1 MRCYSLHSSL
11 IGGFAAACGLL
22 ASAGVALAAPETWV
36 SGTGSNTGDCP
47 ITAPCRTFRFAHD
60 RTNNNG
66 AINVLSSGNFGPL
79 IITKPGTDNRGIGFA
94 SGAAL
99 HVQDCV
105 IRRASN
111 GILFLVFS
119 GTSELYVAD
128 TVVANSDA
136 NGIIVAPSGSGSA
149 KPVFDRVRVENGL
162 GHGFSFS
169 GSGTTGSITATVSD
183 SVAAGHGNTGIF
195 ANVGAGTTTV
205 MIDRSASVNNATG
218 IRVRTSIQFPG
229 GAATARIGDST
240 VSGKGWTQS

>member
-1 MRCYSLHSSL
+1 LLFIAFIADRRLRRCLRPVGQCRCCTGRSGNL
-11 IGGFAAACGLL
+11 GLGNRQQHRRL
-22 ASAGVALAAPETWV
+22 PDHGALP
-36 SGTGSNTGDCP
+36 D
-47 ITAPCRTFRFAHD
+47 FQFAHD